1 MAVAS
6 MLAAPI
12 ASIAAQAVGRYV
24 VSIGWPRLFL
34 MCLLLCTAAGF
45 FSRTAPPPVC
55 VAWRS
60 IGFTSR
66 NAGTCNSTLKKLQQD
81 CGEFT
86 DVSSPSNKAEV
97 TRLDLAVCN
106 TGRNKAAEGI
116 KSLDEKLSELNMRSA
131 DLTERFAR
139 DEAAKATL
147 IKTLQEIETN
157 LRIVGLEIS
166 NNKMLLLI
174 SRFACAMQFS
184 LACKFPT
191 LVKPSGSLSF
201 AALQGKVRRSG
212 SLCDKERFRLI
223 VKEFK
228 SNGILAGE
236 IDDALYE
243 LKEVGSEIT
252 FPVTL
257 RDANGEIHATIESL
271 SEAIASAA
279 PVDDD
284 LRSLA
289 MCMLPVYLKYRDPNR
304 PLLSCTPADL

>member
-1 MAVAS
+1 MTVAS
-6 MLAAPI
+6 MLAVPTV
-12 ASIAAQAVGRYV
+12 SIAAQAVRRYG

-45 FSRTAPPPVC
+45 FSQTAPPPAY

-60 IGFTSR
+60 IGFSSR
-66 NAGTCNSTLKKLQQD
+66 NAGACSSTLKKLQQA
-81 CGEFT
+81 CGECIA
-86 DVSSPSNKAEV
+86 VSSPSNKAEV
-97 TRLDLAVCN
+97 TRLCN
-106 TGRNKAAEGI
+106 RNKAAEGI
-116 KSLDEKLSELNMRSA
+116 KSLDEKLSELKSYSA
-131 DLTERFAR
+131 ELTQKLAR

-147 IKTLQEIETN
+147 INSLQEIETN
-157 LRIVGLEIS
+157 LRNIRLEIS

-191 LVKPSGSLSF
+191 IVKPSGSLSF
-201 AALQGKVRRSG
+201 AALQRKVRRSG
-212 SLCDKERFRLI
+212 SLSDKERLGTI
-223 VKEFK
+223 TKEFK
-228 SNGILAGE
+228 SSGILAGE
-236 IDDALYE
+236 IDAALHD
-243 LKEVGSEIT
+243 LREVGSRIT

-257 RDANGEIHATIESL
+257 RHVNGEMHATIESL
-271 SEAIASAA
+271 SEAMASAA

-289 MCMLPVYLKYRDPNR
+289 MCMLPVYLKYRDPSR